1 MENTTTPAPKVERV
15 KKTYAFTKRIA
26 DLIETHKYVAEGRE
40 VQFVTEAIQ
49 NYCADIDGE
58 KNLDLLCNRLYK
70 IISAEVDEHSE
81 RMSSMLFKIAVEL
94 AILNYTISAGY
105 VNMDDDEMQYIRN
118 RAISHVQKSH
128 GVLSFEKALE
138 EERRLSADD

>member
-1 MENTTTPAPKVERV
+1 MPKKPTGIEKIKYGFMLRPD
-15 KKTYAFTKRIA
+15 INQ
-26 DLIETHKYVAEGRE
+26 LIEDHKQLNNDDRSA
-40 VQFVTEAIQ
+40 FVSEAIRR
-49 NYCADIDGE
+49 YCAELDGE
-58 KNLDLLCNRLYK
+58 RNLDVLCNRMYK
-70 IISAEVDEHSE
+70 IISAEVDENSE
-81 RMSSMLFKIAVEL
+81 RMSSILFKIAVEL

>member
-1 MENTTTPAPKVERV
+1 MERV
-15 KKTYAFTKRIA
+15 KKTYAFTKRTA
-26 DLIETHKYVAEGRE
+26 DLIETHKYITEGRE
-40 VQFVTEAIQ
+40 VQLVADAIQ
-49 NYCADIDGE
+49 SYCAELDGE
-58 KNLDLLCNRLYK
+58 RNLDALCDRMYK
-70 IISAEVDEHSE
+70 IISAEVEEHSD